1 MKTTSYAKLL
11 RFLRTERD
19 LSQITV
25 AKQLGLSRA
34 SYLAL
39 EHGSRE
45 LSLSEAVKVTTL
57 YGIRIDDLIVNH
69 KPDFEK
75 YKMMVL
81 ALLRAA
87 KEEAVTLKKTK
98 LSLLLYLADM
108 RNYYETKE
116 SMSGMTYR
124 KQSYGPVCDAFHR
137 LVDEMERDG
146 TLTITQILRDD
157 YHMYEIKESR
167 GSARTKL
174 HTLTQKET
182 GRLHELCR
190 AWGTAPT
197 AELQQFIMAGRPVS
211 ETAEGSD
218 INYALISTEEPHLVS

>member
-1 MKTTSYAKLL
+1 MKTTTYAKLL

-87 KEEAVTLKKTK
+87 KEESVTLKKTK

-174 HTLTQKET
+174 LHLTTKEQK
-182 GRLHELCR
+182 RLHELCQ
-190 AWGTAPT
+190 AWGGTPT
-197 AELQQFIMAGRPVS
+197 AELQQFITSGRPIS
-211 ETAEGSD
+211 ETESGSD
-218 INYALISTEEPHLVS
+218 IDYKLISTEEPHLVS

>member
-11 RFLRTERD
+11 RFLRTERA
-19 LSQITV
+19 LSQIAV

-45 LSLSEAVKVTTL
+45 LSLSEAVKITTL
-57 YGIRIDDLIVNH
+57 YGIRIDDLIHNH

-87 KEEAVTLKKTK
+87 KEESVVLKKTK

-124 KQSYGPVCDAFHR
+124 KQSYGPASDAFWR
-137 LVDEMERDG
+137 LIDEMEREG

-167 GSARTKL
+167 GSARSKLQHLTK
-174 HTLTQKET
+174 KEVD
-182 GRLHELCR
+182 RLHELCR
-190 AWGTAPT
+190 AWGSTPT
-197 AELQQFIMAGRPVS
+197 AELQQFITAGRPVS
-211 ETAEGSD
+211 ETEEGSD
-218 INYALISTEEPHLVS
+218 IDYGLICSEEPHLVS

>member
-11 RFLRTERD
+11 RFLRTERN

-45 LSLSEAVKVTTL
+45 LSLREAIKVTTL

-87 KEEAVTLKKTK
+87 KEESVTLKKTK

-124 KQSYGPVCDAFHR
+124 KQSYGPVSDAFHR
-137 LVDEMERDG
+137 LIDEMERDG
-146 TLTITQILRDD
+146 SLTITQILRDD

-174 HTLTQKET
+174 LHLSPKEQK
-182 GRLHELCR
+182 RLYELCR
-190 AWGTAPT
+190 AWGTTPT
-197 AELQQFIMAGRPVS
+197 AELQQFIMAGRPIS
-211 ETAEGSD
+211 ETPEGSD
-218 INYALISTEEPHLVS
+218 IDYALISAEEPHLVS

>member
-45 LSLSEAVKVTTL
+45 LSLREAVKVTTL

-87 KEEAVTLKKTK
+87 KEESVTLKKTK

-124 KQSYGPVCDAFHR
+124 KQSYGPVCDTFHR
-137 LVDEMERDG
+137 LIDEMERDG
-146 TLTITQILRDD
+146 SLTITQILRDD

-174 HTLTQKET
+174 QHLSTKEQK
-182 GRLHELCR
+182 RFHELCGV
-190 AWGTAPT
+190 WGTIPT
-197 AELQQFIMAGRPVS
+197 AELQQFIMAGRPIS

-218 INYALISTEEPHLVS
+218 IDYALISTEEPHLVS

>member
-1 MKTTSYAKLL
+1 MKTTTYAKLL
-11 RFLRTERD
+11 RYLRTERGF
-19 LSQITV
+19 SQIIV

-34 SYLAL
+34 SYLGL

-45 LSLSEAVKVTTL
+45 LSLSEALKVTTL
-57 YGIRIDDLIVNH
+57 YGIRIDDLIHNH

-87 KEEAVTLKKTK
+87 KEESVTLKKTK

-124 KQSYGPVCDAFHR
+124 KYSYGPACDAFHR
-137 LVDEMERDG
+137 VVDEMERDG
-146 TLTITQILRDD
+146 ALTITQILRDD

-174 HTLTQKET
+174 QHLTQKEIN
-182 GRLHELCR
+182 RLHELCQ
-190 AWGTAPT
+190 AWGSTAT
-197 AELQQFIMAGRPVS
+197 TELQQFVMAGRPVS
-211 ETAEGSD
+211 ETESGSD
-218 INYALISTEEPHLVS
+218 IEYALITKEEPHLVS